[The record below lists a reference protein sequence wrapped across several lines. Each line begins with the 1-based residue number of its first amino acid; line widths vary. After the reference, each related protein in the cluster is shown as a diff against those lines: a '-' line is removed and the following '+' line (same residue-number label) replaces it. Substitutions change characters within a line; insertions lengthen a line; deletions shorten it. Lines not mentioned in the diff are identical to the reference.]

1 MITPK
6 IRMLSFAL
14 VNCVLLLFFVLF
26 LVCFC
31 FLLLLL
37 FVVFCLYSFLTVCLF
52 GSCFRTLA
60 KSQAKVS
67 FTVEVTRHLKGT
79 PREGASCPENV
90 EKTVN
95 NSSYLA
101 LYHFNSY
108 PFTALYLIN
117 NDNNNKITTVTK
129 KDKYYVTA

>member
-6 IRMLSFAL
+6 IRMLYFVL
-14 VNCVLLLFFVLF
+14 VNCMLFFFFFPLLFIFFIFFIL
-26 LVCFC
+26 
-31 FLLLLL
+31 
-37 FVVFCLYSFLTVCLF
+37 VFCLYSFLTVSLF

-79 PREGASCPENV
+79 PREGATCPENL
-90 EKTVN
+90 EKTIN

-108 PFTALYLIN
+108 ALTALYVIN

>member
-6 IRMLSFAL
+6 IRMLYFVL
-14 VNCVLLLFFVLF
+14 VNCMLFFFFFPLLFIFLF
-26 LVCFC
+26 FFIL
-31 FLLLLL
+31 
-37 FVVFCLYSFLTVCLF
+37 VFCLYSFLTVSLF

-67 FTVEVTRHLKGT
+67 FTVEVTRHLKGI
-79 PREGASCPENV
+79 PREGASCPENL
-90 EKTVN
+90 EKTIN

-108 PFTALYLIN
+108 ALTALYVIN